1 MKFQDDSDRTAI
13 RVFIFLLVLAT
24 IAWRVSK
31 VYEDCEDGCQA
42 AGQKFVKLE
51 IMSIASG
58 VCVCANR

>member
-31 VYEDCEDGCQA
+31 VYEDGCQA